1 MNFKR
6 FKMPQ
11 LPEELKKPL
20 DLSSI
25 PINLP
30 EAPNIGLP
38 EDLKS
43 QMSALGVDEGQII
56 SSLFGP
62 ITEIHTAED
71 LKNLAASGVKAKIDQ
86 LKSVDID
93 ALKQKVKDF
102 NAEDAKSA
110 ASNYINQKK
119 QEAQSAINIYS
130 KLKNGEDISID
141 DFTSIPEM
149 DIDLSEYSPV
159 ISG

>member
-1 MNFKR
+1 MSFTKFKI
-6 FKMPQ
+6 PQ
-11 LPEELKKPL
+11 LPENLKKLP

-30 EAPNIGLP
+30 EVPNLGSP

-43 QMSALGVDEGQII
+43 QMSALGVDEGQVIN
-56 SSLFGP
+56 SLFGP

-71 LKNLAASGVKAKIDQ
+71 LKNLAVIGAKAKINQ
-86 LKSVDID
+86 IKSID
-93 ALKQKVKDF
+93 VNALKQQVKDF

-119 QEAQSAINIYS
+119 QEAQSTINIYS

-141 DFTSIPEM
+141 DFTSMPEIG
-149 DIDLSEYSPV
+149 IDLSEYNPV

>member
-11 LPEELKKPL
+11 LPEELKKLP

-30 EAPNIGLP
+30 KAPDIGLP

-43 QMSALGVDEGQII
+43 QMSALGVDEGQIM

-71 LKNLAASGVKAKIDQ
+71 LKNLAVSGAKAKIDQ
-86 LKSVDID
+86 IKSVDID
-93 ALKQKVKDF
+93 ALKQQVKDF

-110 ASNYINQKK
+110 VSNYVNQKK
-119 QEAQSAINIYS
+119 QEAQDAMNIYG

-141 DFTSIPEM
+141 DFTSMPEM

>member
-11 LPEELKKPL
+11 LPEELKKLP

-30 EAPNIGLP
+30 EAPDIGLP

-43 QMSALGVDEGQII
+43 QMSALGVDESQIA

-71 LKNLAASGVKAKIDQ
+71 LKNLVVSGAKAKIDQ
-86 LKSVDID
+86 IKSVDID
-93 ALKQKVKDF
+93 ALKQQVKEFD
-102 NAEDAKSA
+102 AEDAKSA

-119 QEAQSAINIYS
+119 QEAQDAMNIYG

-141 DFTSIPEM
+141 DFTSMSGM
-149 DIDLSEYSPV
+149 DIDLSEYNPV

>member
-11 LPEELKKPL
+11 LPENLKKLP

-30 EAPNIGLP
+30 EVPNLGLP

-43 QMSALGVDEGQII
+43 QMSALGVDEGQVIN
-56 SSLFGP
+56 SLFGP

>member
-11 LPEELKKPL
+11 LPEELKKLP

-30 EAPNIGLP
+30 EAPDIGLP

-43 QMSALGVDEGQII
+43 QMSALGVDEGQIM

-71 LKNLAASGVKAKIDQ
+71 LKNLVVSGAKAKIDQ
-86 LKSVDID
+86 IKSVDID
-93 ALKQKVKDF
+93 ALKQQVKEFD
-102 NAEDAKSA
+102 AEDAKSA

-119 QEAQSAINIYS
+119 QEAQDAMNIYG

-141 DFTSIPEM
+141 DFTSMSGM
-149 DIDLSEYSPV
+149 DIDLSEYNPV

>member
-11 LPEELKKPL
+11 LPEELKKLP

-30 EAPNIGLP
+30 EAPDIGLP

-119 QEAQSAINIYS
+119 QEAQSAINIYG

-141 DFTSIPEM
+141 DFTSMPEM